1 MILRTWRFLTIIL
14 VSLSMAM
21 AFCHLLQLPP
31 RMSYDGT
38 QWVTTQS
45 LYHQLFGTV
54 GALIEVGALL
64 LATVLLLTVWRRR
77 PAFQWTLFG
86 TVCLFVAHGAWWMF
100 IAPVNAE
107 IATWTS
113 DTIPA
118 DWTWRRSQWE
128 YTHTAR
134 AILEILGLSAFV
146 LSVLVETP
154 SQRPHRRTKVTSD
167 SSQRSAPYVHPG
179 WKTASNT
186 VAAKDQHTFTNE
198 IRPQNIRTLWHF
210 L

>member
-31 RMSYDGT
+31 RMSYDGA

-45 LYHQLFGTV
+45 LYQLFGTV
-54 GALIEVGALL
+54 GALIEAGALL
-64 LATVLLLTVWRRR
+64 LATVLLLAVWRRR

-86 TVCLFVAHGAWWMF
+86 TVCLLVAHGAWWMF

-107 IATWTS
+107 IAMWTP

-118 DWTWRRSQWE
+118 DWMWRRSQWE
-128 YTHTAR
+128 YTHAVR
-134 AILEILGLSAFV
+134 AILEILGLSALL

-154 SQRPHRRTKVTSD
+154 SQRPRRRAQVTSD
-167 SSQRSAPYVHPG
+167 SSQMSAPYVHPG
-179 WKTASNT
+179 WRTTPNAG
-186 VAAKDQHTFTNE
+186 AARDQHSFHHMLDNGLST
-198 IRPQNIRTLWHF
+198 RGK
-210 L
+210 